1 MSYVAC
7 PLCRSASV
15 GRLSVMYADVVC
27 VGEEGRDRE
36 TPAKGRQQQSG
47 DEPPAVTHSL
57 FLAQECAMKA
67 DVVGG
72 ASCGL
77 YKMFPAGRFMVLAH
91 DLRFTY
97 WEKKQ

>member
-1 MSYVAC
+1 MQDCQCRSPQC
-7 PLCRSASV
+7 DGCRCSLCRC
-15 GRLSVMYADVVC
+15 G
-27 VGEEGRDRE
+27 GRDRG
-36 TPAKGRQQQSG
+36 TPAKRRQQQAG
-47 DEPPAVTHSL
+47 DEPPAMTHSL

-67 DVVGG
+67 DVVGD

-97 WEKKQ
+97 GEKKVIVN